1 VRNCSR
7 CNSSSPTGLRFCN
20 GCGARLDEAQA
31 EDLVFGNLALAPEKD
46 AHYVPPRHLRAVPR
60 ETPVERARALASRAR
75 ELAGVAGRAAAE
87 AASEVATKVA
97 AQLQSVSLPS
107 IPAPPISVPEAP
119 ASATATVAP
128 VVPEAAPLRLVSAQ
142 AGSGARDLRA
152 AYELYRRGRTAY
164 DAGDRARATQ
174 LFAAALSKAP
184 PESPLGQFLARVVK
198 VRGRPKAAAASAA
211 PVAPVVQAAPVQVAT
226 GTVSPPATRTTASS
240 ARGASAGG
248 APEARPVRSGEP
260 SAAHGLVDLSGTGP
274 AIRARR
280 TRSQPG
286 IAREDDG
293 AGVARHR
300 RLPLAERRS
309 RARKAAQRQW
319 LRSLPA
325 KSPNRPSQLLD
336 GAGDGTHIERLAGAI
351 MIFSGLGFLALLL
364 L

>member
-1 VRNCSR
+1 
-7 CNSSSPTGLRFCN
+7 
-20 GCGARLDEAQA
+20 
-31 EDLVFGNLALAPEKD
+31 VFGNLALAPEKD
-46 AHYVPPRHLRAVPR
+46 AHYVPPRHLRTVPR

-97 AQLQSVSLPS
+97 AQLHSVSLPS
-107 IPAPPISVPEAP
+107 IPAPLITVPEP
-119 ASATATVAP
+119 QATVAP
-128 VVPEAAPLRLVSAQ
+128 PAPAVPEAAPLRLVSARKG
-142 AGSGARDLRA
+142 AGSRDLKA

-174 LFAAALSKAP
+174 LFAAALGKAP
-184 PESPLGQFLARVVK
+184 PETPLGQFLARVVK
-198 VRGRPKAAAASAA
+198 VRGQPRATPA
-211 PVAPVVQAAPVQVAT
+211 QAAPVQVASGA
-226 GTVSPPATRTTASS
+226 GTPPATRTTASS
-240 ARGASAGG
+240 VRGASGAG

-274 AIRARR
+274 ATRARR
-280 TRSQPG
+280 TRGQPG
-286 IAREDDG
+286 ISREDDG

-300 RLPLAERRS
+300 RLPLAERRT

-319 LRSLPA
+319 LRSLPE

-351 MIFSGLGFLALLL
+351 MIVSGLGFLALLL
-364 L
+364 M